1 MNLHDFRIENTGG
14 IEEGFLE
21 IIVDG
26 YRAGDDDKIYEILI
40 DYLSMVRDIKWNIR
54 ICRSF

>member
-1 MNLHDFRIENTGG
+1 M
-14 IEEGFLE
+14 
-21 IIVDG
+21 VDG

-40 DYLSMVRDIKWNIR
+40 DYLSVVRDIKWNIR